1 MSRAPCT
8 VGYYVHHVGRGH
20 LQRARSLAAHL
31 AATGEGA
38 VTALSSLERPSDW
51 PGQWVDLA
59 RDDDGEPVRPT
70 AGGRLHWAP
79 LGHAGLR
86 SRTAA
91 ISAWIERARPDV
103 VVVDLS
109 VEVLLLAR
117 LHGIPTVGV
126 VLPGHRDDAAHLLGF
141 EVADALVAFW
151 PPRAEGMLRG
161 VPDAVAARVH
171 RLGALS
177 RLPVDDGPPPP
188 AAGGRHALL
197 LLGTGGDAATA
208 AAATRAAERVRGW
221 TWTVLDGTPE
231 RWVED
236 PSAAMRAADV
246 VVTHAGQ
253 NAVAEVAAARRPAV
267 VVPQP
272 RPHAE
277 QATAGSVLAGGWP
290 AVVSREWPSDAAD
303 LDRAAG
309 LDGRAWAEWCD
320 GRAVER
326 FAAVVTG
333 TAGTSATT
341 GTGERG

>member
-1 MSRAPCT
+1 MTQPSRT
-8 VGYYVHHVGRGH
+8 IGYYVHHVGRGH

-31 AATGEGA
+31 AATGGGT

-51 PGQWVDLA
+51 PGEWVGLA
-59 RDDDGEPVRPT
+59 RDDDGAPVEPT

-79 LGHAGLR
+79 LRHTGLR
-86 SRTAA
+86 SRAA
-91 ISAWIERARPDV
+91 VVSAWIERARPDV
-103 VVVDLS
+103 VVVDVS

-117 LHGIPTVGV
+117 LHGVPTVGV
-126 VLPGHRDDAAHLLGF
+126 VLPGRRDDAAHLLGL

-151 PPRAEGMLRG
+151 PTRAAGMLRG
-161 VPDAVAARVH
+161 VPEAVTARIH
-171 RLGALS
+171 CLGALS
-177 RLPVDDGPPPP
+177 RLPVDDDPPP
-188 AAGGRHALL
+188 ADGGRHALL

-208 AAATRAAERVRGW
+208 TAATRAAEQVDGW
-221 TWTVLDGTPE
+221 TWTVLDGTPG

-277 QATAGSVLAGGWP
+277 QATTGSVLAEGWP
-290 AVVSREWPSDAAD
+290 AVVRQDWPSDAAD
-303 LDRAAG
+303 LDRAAA
-309 LDGRAWAEWCD
+309 LDGRRWADWCD
-320 GRAVER
+320 GHAVER

-333 TAGTSATT
+333 LAEPAPP
-341 GTGERG
+341 EAPR